1 MIKYLSL
8 IKLLFSRVAKC
19 ELLKLGLNISK
30 MQKIKVVFD
39 PKKYIKL
46 KNSWQ

>member
-8 IKLLFSRVAKC
+8 IKLLFSRVAKY
-19 ELLKLGLNISK
+19 ELLKLRLNINK
-30 MQKIKVVFD
+30 MEKIKVVFK

-46 KNSWQ
+46 ENS